1 MVGFGMKTLRIE
13 EMNWQDIKEA
23 IDQGYTTVVFGI
35 GSIEQHGPHLPTLTD
50 ALIGDVLANKV
61 AIALKNAL
69 QAPTIRVGC
78 SSHHLAFAGT
88 ISYKDSTLKAII
100 HDYVHSLVRHG
111 FMNIVLIPS
120 HGGNFKPTQ
129 EAIDEIKKEYPDRK
143 IIGYTDLFGLL
154 DALHRFSGEFGVTKE
169 ESGAHAGESE
179 ASLMLALATDLVK
192 KERFEPGYVGIVGAE
207 ESQLV
212 FEKGMTALTK
222 NGILGDPTK
231 ATSKKGEVYLG
242 NLVNHL
248 VDEIK
253 KELEN

>member
-1 MVGFGMKTLRIE
+1 MDGFRMETVRIE

-23 IDQGYTTVVFGI
+23 IDQGFKTVVIGI
-35 GSIEQHGPHLPTLTD
+35 GSIEQHGPHLPTITD
-50 ALIGDVLANKV
+50 ALIGDVFPNKV
-61 AIALKNAL
+61 AVALSKTL

-78 SSHHLAFAGT
+78 SSHHLAFPGT
-88 ISYKDSTLKAII
+88 ISYKESTLKAVI
-100 HDYVHSLVRHG
+100 HDYVYSLVHHG
-111 FMNIVLIPS
+111 FQNIILIPS

-129 EAIDEIKKEYPDRK
+129 EAIDEIKEDYPNHK

-154 DALHRFSGEFGVTKE
+154 DALHKFSGEFGVTEE

-179 ASLMLALATDLVK
+179 ASLILALAKDLVK
-192 KERFEPGYVGIVGAE
+192 TDRFEPGYVGIIGAE
-207 ESQLV
+207 ESQLI

-231 ATSKKGEVYLG
+231 ATSEKGEVYLE
-242 NLVNHL
+242 NLVKLL
-248 VDEIK
+248 VDELK

>member
-1 MVGFGMKTLRIE
+1 MKTIRIE

-23 IDQGYTTVVFGI
+23 ITQGYTTVVFGI

-61 AIALKNAL
+61 AVKLKKTL

-78 SSHHLAFAGT
+78 SNHHLAFPGT
-88 ISYKDSTLKAII
+88 ISCKESTLKAII
-100 HDYVHSLVRHG
+100 HDYIHSLTLHG
-111 FMNIVLIPS
+111 FRNIVLIPS
-120 HGGNFKPTQ
+120 HGGNFQPTQ
-129 EAIDEIKKEYPDRK
+129 ETIDEIKDDYPDCK
-143 IIGYTDLFGLL
+143 IIGLTDLFGLL
-154 DALHRFSGEFGVTKE
+154 DALHSFSAEFGVTKE

-179 ASLMLALATDLVK
+179 ASLILALAEDLVK
-192 KERFEPGYVGIVGAE
+192 KDRFNPGYVGIIGTE
-207 ESQLV
+207 ESQII

-231 ATSKKGEVYLG
+231 ATSKKGAVYMAK
-242 NLVNHL
+242 LVNLL